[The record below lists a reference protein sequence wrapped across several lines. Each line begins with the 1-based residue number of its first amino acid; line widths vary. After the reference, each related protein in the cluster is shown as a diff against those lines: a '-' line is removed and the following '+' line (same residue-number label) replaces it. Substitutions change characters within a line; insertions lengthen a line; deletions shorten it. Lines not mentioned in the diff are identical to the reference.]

1 MLTEAQLAVSFLLKQ
16 FCRRMIYYEHFYP
29 ETVSPQLLDAFLS
42 KGWYRIHQML
52 ITTDL
57 IAKDD
62 EFFAVFWLRYRMQ
75 HYRHNKKSRKLL
87 HATDG
92 FTKQIEPLQFTD
104 ELEELFTKYRAQ
116 LDFDMSKTVKAY
128 LLGDRTENVFNTQLL
143 TIRDDGKLI
152 AAGCYDEAGESLT
165 GILSIYDPAY
175 KKYSLGKVLL
185 LLKLDEA
192 MRLEKTYFYPGY
204 ISLHTAK
211 FDYKL
216 FPDLDATEVYNRLL
230 DEWQPYA
237 VTNLQQLHEEM
248 ITAFLKKQ
256 GE

>member
-1 MLTEAQLAVSFLLKQ
+1 
-16 FCRRMIYYEHFYP
+16 MIYYEHFYP

-57 IAKDD
+57 IAKED
-62 EFFAVFWLRYRMQ
+62 EYLAVFWLRYRLE
-75 HYRHNKKSRKLL
+75 HYEHSRKSRKLL
-87 HATDG
+87 QACEQ
-92 FTKQIEPLQFTD
+92 FSSSIEPLQFTD
-104 ELEELFTKYRAQ
+104 ELEELFTKYRQ
-116 LDFDMSKTVKAY
+116 PLDFELSDSARAY
-128 LLGDRTENVFNTQLL
+128 LMGDRTENVFNTQLL
-143 TIRDDGKLI
+143 TLRYNGQLI
-152 AAGCYDEAGESLT
+152 AAGCYDEAETSLT

-185 LLKLDEA
+185 LLKLEEA

-204 ISLHTAK
+204 ISLHTTK

-216 FPDLDATEVYNRLL
+216 FPGLEVTEVYNRLL

-237 VTNLQQLHEEM
+237 ATNLQQIHDEM
-248 ITAFLKKQ
+248 IAAFLKKQ
-256 GE
+256 ND

>member
-1 MLTEAQLAVSFLLKQ
+1 
-16 FCRRMIYYEHFYP
+16 MIYYQHFYP
-29 ETVSPQLLDAFLS
+29 EAVSAQLLDDYLS

-62 EFFAVFWLRYRMQ
+62 EFFAVFWLRYRLQ
-75 HYRHNKKSRKLL
+75 DYRHSKKSYKLL
-87 HATDG
+87 QASNQ

-104 ELEELFTKYRAQ
+104 ELEELFATYRMQ
-116 LDFDMSKTVKAY
+116 IDFDMSESVRAY
-128 LLGDRTENVFNTQLL
+128 LLGDRRENVFNSQLL

-152 AAGCYDEAGESLT
+152 AAGCYDEADTSLM
-165 GILSIYDPAY
+165 GLLSIYDPAY

-185 LLKLDEA
+185 LLKLEEA
-192 MRLEKTYFYPGY
+192 LRLQKTYFYPGY
-204 ISLHTAK
+204 VSLHTTK

-216 FPDLDATEVYNRLL
+216 FPDLEATEVYNRLV
-230 DEWQPYA
+230 DAWQPY
-237 VTNLQQLHEEM
+237 VSTNMQQIYDEM
-248 ITAFLKKQ
+248 IAAFLKKQ

>member
-1 MLTEAQLAVSFLLKQ
+1 
-16 FCRRMIYYEHFYP
+16 MIYYQHFYP
-29 ETVSPQLLDAFLS
+29 EAVSPQLLDNYLS

-62 EFFAVFWLRYRMQ
+62 EFFAVFWLRYRLQ
-75 HYRHNKKSRKLL
+75 DYKHNKKSHKLL
-87 HATDG
+87 QASNQ

-104 ELEELFTKYRAQ
+104 ELEDLFAKYRQ
-116 LDFDMSKTVKAY
+116 QIDFDMSESVKAY
-128 LLGDRTENVFNTQLL
+128 LLGDRTENVFNSQLL
-143 TIRDDGKLI
+143 TIRDQGKLI
-152 AAGCYDEAGESLT
+152 AAGCYDEASESLT

-185 LLKLDEA
+185 LLKLEEA
-192 MRLEKTYFYPGY
+192 LRLQKIFFYPGY
-204 ISLHTAK
+204 VSLHTTK

-216 FPDLDATEVYNRLL
+216 FPDLEVTEVYSRLL
-230 DEWQPYA
+230 DEWQLYA
-237 VTNLQQLHEEM
+237 GANLQQMHEEM

>member
-1 MLTEAQLAVSFLLKQ
+1 
-16 FCRRMIYYEHFYP
+16 MIYYQHFYP
-29 ETVSPQLLDAFLS
+29 EEVSAQLLDDYLS

-62 EFFAVFWLRYRMQ
+62 EFFAVFWLRYRLQ
-75 HYRHNKKSRKLL
+75 DYRHSKKSQKLL
-87 HATDG
+87 QASNE

-104 ELEELFTKYRAQ
+104 ELEELFATYRTQ
-116 LDFDMSKTVKAY
+116 IDFDMSESVKTY
-128 LLGDRTENVFNTQLL
+128 LLGDRTENVFNSQLL

-152 AAGCYDEAGESLT
+152 AAGCYDEADTSLM
-165 GILSIYDPAY
+165 GLLSIYDPAY

-185 LLKLDEA
+185 LLKLEEA
-192 MRLEKTYFYPGY
+192 MRLEKIYFYPGY
-204 ISLHTAK
+204 ISLHTPK

-216 FPDLDATEVYNRLL
+216 FPDLEATEVYNRLL
-230 DEWQPYA
+230 DEWQPYPA
-237 VTNLQQLHEEM
+237 TNLQQLHDEM
-248 ITAFLKKQ
+248 IAAFLKKQ